1 MATNGTN
8 GAPGINGRAYP
19 IEDHTYDV
27 VVVGA
32 GGSGL
37 RAAVGCSEAGLKTAC
52 ISKVFPTRS
61 HTVAA
66 QGGISA
72 ALAIRDAS
80 YLGANDYLSKP
91 FNAVGVILLVA
102 VGLYHMSIGMQ
113 EVILDYI
120 ERPITKFILL
130 ILNAF
135 VPFALGA
142 GAIFAVLLVNFGV

>member
-1 MATNGTN
+1 MS
-8 GAPGINGRAYP
+8 APERSMRTALGRVR
-19 IEDHTYDV
+19 HT
-27 VVVGA
+27 GA
-32 GGSGL
+32 GHAGTGHFIATRVTSIAL
-37 RAAVGCSEAGLKTAC
+37 AILAPWFAV
-52 ISKVFPTRS
+52 
-61 HTVAA
+61 
-66 QGGISA
+66 SA
-72 ALAIRDAS
+72 ALSIPDAS
-80 YLGANDYLSKP
+80 YLGAIDYISNP

-120 ERPITKFILL
+120 HRPITKITLL